1 MVNYSL
7 NSCWHKYAE
16 SEAAVSKRQALAGVH
31 HVGSILQGIAKHP
44 PTWYAASPDAASPE
58 SEGQGCVQRA
68 KKTKTQGTSV
78 KKKNFFPHK
87 EENQI
92 LSSGRHCSMRTS
104 EGKVQDETEVLI
116 PKTKRADKEN
126 IYIPTR
132 SQNDIIIKKNCIPLK
147 PSNELTNSTIAID
160 THNLEISNQ
169 TLKLLP
175 IKDEPQDQCLTVS
188 QMCHI

>member
-1 MVNYSL
+1 
-7 NSCWHKYAE
+7 
-16 SEAAVSKRQALAGVH
+16 
-31 HVGSILQGIAKHP
+31 
-44 PTWYAASPDAASPE
+44 
-58 SEGQGCVQRA
+58 
-68 KKTKTQGTSV
+68 
-78 KKKNFFPHK
+78 
-87 EENQI
+87 
-92 LSSGRHCSMRTS
+92 MRTS

-126 IYIPTR
+126 VHIPTR